1 MQPKSLLHCH
11 SKNLHSV
18 IIGRDVNGNLIRMF
32 VATKGHALYK
42 NSLYFLLELGHLQE
56 LAIHSH
62 KSDIT
67 IIPLTGTLYNITA
80 SKVIGDEKDIR
91 GITTFNQFEYHSPI
105 LNQKGQ
111 FRKIQ
116 GETTLKLSSQ
126 KVTHSVH
133 LPHSTLHTVYVPE
146 QKEATWLVVEGKY
159 TNTPSLLSYSNND
172 LTIWDD
178 SELYQKMDKETEE
191 RLISQYFHNQT
202 MILPTINSEIDKF
215 TNKELLIDY
224 IMPLVGLSRNEL
236 INTYNT
242 IYTNVADEVNNG
254 LIHSNRYSPLYVPD
268 KSLKKFKDYL
278 ITLTNGK
285 LNNVTNS

>member
-1 MQPKSLLHCH
+1 MKPKSILHCH

-18 IIGRDVNGNLIRMF
+18 IIGKDVNDNLIRMF
-32 VATKGHALYK
+32 VATKKHTLYK
-42 NSLYFLLELGHLQE
+42 NSLLFLSKIGHSQE

-67 IIPLTGTLYNITA
+67 LIPLTGTVYNITA
-80 SKVIGDEKDIR
+80 SKILENEDVAENVVLFR
-91 GITTFNQFEYHSPI
+91 QYEYYSPI
-105 LNQKGQ
+105 LNEKGK
-111 FRKIQ
+111 FVELSGIEKF
-116 GETTLKLSSQ
+116 KLTRTQITCSL
-126 KVTHSVH
+126 H
-133 LPHSTLHTVYVPE
+133 LPSSALHTIYVPE
-146 QKEATWLVVEGKY
+146 YTEASWLVVEGKY
-159 TNTPSLLSYSNND
+159 SSSPSLISYSNND

-178 SELYQKMDKETEE
+178 SELYQEMDKETEE
-191 RLISQYFHNQT
+191 SLISQYFHNRT
-202 MILPTINSEIDKF
+202 VILPTLNSEIDKF

-224 IMPLVGLSRNEL
+224 VIPLVGLSRNEL
-236 INTYNT
+236 ISIYNT

-254 LIHSNRYSPLYVPD
+254 LIHSNRYSPLHVPD